1 MTDSAPSSH
10 NEIDLFELIQVLW
23 DGKYLIAGITL
34 ICAVLAGVYTFVKTP
49 NFISKVVYS
58 TDTVPPFY
66 DSQKPLNDFK
76 DLFYL
81 KETFVDWREQSGS
94 SRISFD
100 NFSESEVVDGIALKR
115 KETDQLALISNAST
129 GAQKITIR
137 SGDLAL
143 LNDFYEYAEYITQL
157 LKEDYVAR
165 ARAELAIY
173 EARFDDLKASNQSVI
188 QNVLSID
195 RYIVAAEKGA
205 NVLQIERPTL
215 PKNSAQRKSVIV
227 ILAAIMGG
235 IISSL
240 YVLISHAWRQHQQK
254 IANAT

>member
-195 RYIVAAEKGA
+195 RYIVTAEKGA
-205 NVLQIERPTL
+205 NVIAIKNPTRPKKVSPTFFL
-215 PKNSAQRKSVIV
+215 
-227 ILAAIMGG
+227 ILAMSSVLGGMVGVFFIIVRNAINKRKEQ
-235 IISSL
+235 L
-240 YVLISHAWRQHQQK
+240 AK
-254 IANAT
+254 A